1 MFVFRR
7 KCMKTKSIKTLGLL
21 TCLTLV
27 GCSQNLNFGKTLV
40 KVDSM
45 VDILTELTAGTSDVG
60 IMDSIMANYYLSL
73 DSGYGDTLMV
83 VPDLV
88 LSQEQYGIAA
98 RKDADYTA
106 AKVSLALV
114 QLLQEGTVAEIAD
127 RYGLSDDVIID
138 ETYTVNLDELTGT
151 SDWDYITNK
160 GTLIIGYTVFAPIA
174 FEEEGE
180 FVGFD
185 IDLAKAVGELLNLQ
199 VVFQEINWDT
209 KEIELANKNIDLIWN
224 GMTITEER
232 QQAMAISI
240 PYLANKQVA
249 VIRQSDAAKYQT
261 TADMNQATIVVES
274 GSAGQSIVEKQA

>member
-1 MFVFRR
+1 
-7 KCMKTKSIKTLGLL
+7 MKTKSIKSLGLMAAI
-21 TCLTLV
+21 TLV
-27 GCSQNLNFGKTLV
+27 GCSQNLNFGRSLV

-60 IMDSIMANYYLSL
+60 IMDSIMANYYMSM
-73 DSGYGDTLMV
+73 DSNYGNSLMV
-83 VPDLV
+83 IPNLV

-98 RKDADYTA
+98 RKDAQYTA
-106 AKVSLALV
+106 AKISQKLV
-114 QLLQEGTVAEIAD
+114 QLMQDGTVTQIAD
-127 RYGLSDDVIID
+127 RYGLNDDVIID
-138 ETYTVNLDELTGT
+138 DAYTVDLETLSGT

-160 GTLIIGYTVFAPIA
+160 GTLVIGYTVFAPIA
-174 FEEEGE
+174 FEQDGE

-185 IDLAKAVGELLNLQ
+185 IDLAKAVGAALNLQ

-232 QQAMAISI
+232 QQSMSITI

-249 VIRQSDAAKYQT
+249 IIRQSDAEKYQT
-261 TADMNQATIVVES
+261 TDDMSQATIVVES
-274 GSAGQSIVEKQA
+274 GSAGQSVVEKQS

>member
-1 MFVFRR
+1 
-7 KCMKTKSIKTLGLL
+7 MKTKSIKSLGLMAAI
-21 TCLTLV
+21 TLV
-27 GCSQNLNFGKTLV
+27 GCSQNLNFGRSLV

-60 IMDSIMANYYLSL
+60 IMDSIMANYYMSM
-73 DSGYGDTLMV
+73 DSNYGNSLMV
-83 VPDLV
+83 IPNLV

-98 RKDADYTA
+98 RKDAQYTA
-106 AKVSLALV
+106 AKISQKLV
-114 QLLQEGTVAEIAD
+114 QLMQDGTVTEIAD
-127 RYGLSDDVIID
+127 RYGLNDDVIID
-138 ETYTVNLDELTGT
+138 DAYTVDLETLSGT

-160 GTLIIGYTVFAPIA
+160 GTLFIGYTVFAPIA
-174 FEEEGE
+174 FEQDGE

-185 IDLAKAVGELLNLQ
+185 IDLAKAVGAALNLQ

-232 QQAMAISI
+232 QQSMSITI

-249 VIRQSDAAKYQT
+249 IIRQSDAEKYQT
-261 TADMNQATIVVES
+261 TDDMSQATIVVES
-274 GSAGQSIVEKQA
+274 GSAGQSVVEKQS